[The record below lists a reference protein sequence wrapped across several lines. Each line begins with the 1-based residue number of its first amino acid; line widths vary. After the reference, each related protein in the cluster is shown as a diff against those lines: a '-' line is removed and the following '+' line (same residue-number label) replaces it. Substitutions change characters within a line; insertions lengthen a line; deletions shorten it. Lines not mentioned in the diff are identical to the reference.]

1 MTQYTERELILP
13 ALALLDQS
21 AEGLTTSDLI
31 RELTV
36 ILKPDGHDDE
46 ILAGRN
52 DTYFSQKVR
61 NLVSHRTLVGP
72 GLETYDPALQHHAIT
87 RAGSRYLREA
97 RERGEVAEQLTPGP
111 TLPPS
116 EVFPDYQPANEAP
129 TTQPREPFAVDPNMV
144 DRALGAH
151 AAIQNALAAWVR
163 TKGMTPL
170 RPGGSAAD
178 FDLAWDDGVTFTV
191 AEVKSI
197 TRGNEAGQLRLGL
210 GQVLH
215 YAMLLGANGRPI
227 RAVLAVERAPTDL
240 RWVDLCAAHGVALV
254 WPGEFDRLE
263 TGAAAARPLQ

>member
-1 MTQYTERELILP
+1 VTQYTERELILP

-72 GLETYDPALQHHAIT
+72 GLETYDAAQQQHTITPAGRT
-87 RAGSRYLREA
+87 YLREA
-97 RERGEVAEQLTPGP
+97 RDRGEVAEQLVPGP
-111 TLPPS
+111 TLAPA
-116 EVFPDYQPANEAP
+116 EVFPDYETANETP
-129 TTQPREPFAVDPNMV
+129 TTQPREPFSVDPNEV

-151 AAIQNALAAWVR
+151 AATQNALASWVR
-163 TKGMTPL
+163 SKGQTPL

-178 FDLAWDDGVTFTV
+178 FDLGWDDGTTLTV
-191 AEVKSI
+191 AEVKSL
-197 TRGNEAGQLRLGL
+197 TRGNETGQLRLGL

-215 YAMLLGANGRPI
+215 YAMLLGENGRPT
-227 RAVLAVERAPTDL
+227 RAVLADRGRPSVVRDREVRRLPVVAGLDRPHVGLVGRLDAPS
-240 RWVDLCAAHGVALV
+240 V
-254 WPGEFDRLE
+254 
-263 TGAAAARPLQ
+263 